1 MPRFGTSPIATGRDE
16 GLVDIPL
23 SDVIGATASETF
35 ATSPTPAMWKSS
47 ALEEMQQGRQQSE
60 ESIARFGT
68 LPGVTHAPTTPLLS
82 KKDADAKIDAAGL
95 TGRLKI
101 PDTGMRQAAVEML
114 IENKTR
120 ELRND
125 FILGRYQGGIAGGA
139 VQLGT
144 ALATSLAD
152 PINIVSAFIPVVGE
166 ARYAQILGRAG
177 TSMASRAAVRGAVGA
192 IEGTVG
198 AAMVEPLIYTSQQQ
212 LQADYDGYD
221 SLMNVGFGAIFGGAL
236 QPAAGAIGDVLAR
249 RAGMGAWSENLTA
262 VGERELPEIG
272 PTWVGGGGT
281 RFVDGDDYVRGQF
294 VAVEAAEIRGGES
307 LGELDI
313 GQVGASHTADTGAP
327 VLAPDGTVTAGSKRM
342 GTILEAYE
350 AGRGA
355 DYRNSVASE
364 AGRYGL
370 DPDAV
375 AKMERPVLVRVESGR
390 ESGAW
395 GEFKAAAKEMPEARA
410 AAPDPAGDLYTAT
423 TKAGAFTLA
432 DRELV
437 GGPERSEF
445 GQMRIAEA
453 FDGDK
458 KIGELRYAND
468 GTPPTIEVDPAY
480 RRRGVATAM
489 LKLAKQSGGILGD
502 AQTGVSGKG
511 RPGYRTDDG
520 QAFRSAADED
530 SVRIAPKDA
539 PGVLS
544 QKQLESS
551 LKVGVAQAVNG
562 AHIDM
567 LPASQL
573 DGTPGSVERF
583 LEEKRVSDEAQA
595 RYVQQQDE
603 QASEM
608 VIDLARFDPADVDK
622 LEKEVADL
630 EARVREEAKAT
641 GADESEIDDALA
653 EAAEL
658 DEALGVESKALKGIS
673 LCMMRSA

>member
-35 ATSPTPAMWKSS
+35 ATSPTPAMWNSS

-60 ESIARFGT
+60 ESIARFGVM
-68 LPGVTHAPTTPLLS
+68 PGVTHAPTTPLLS

-95 TGRLKI
+95 TGRLKV

-249 RAGMGAWSENLTA
+249 RAGMGAWAENLTA
-262 VGERELPEIG
+262 AGERELPEIS
-272 PTWVGGGGT
+272 PAWVGGGGT

-294 VAVEAAEIRGGES
+294 VAVEAAELRGGES

-327 VLAPDGTVTAGSKRM
+327 VLAPDGGVIAGDKRL
-342 GTILEAYE
+342 GTILDAYE
-350 AGRGA
+350 SGRAA
-355 DYRNSVASE
+355 DYRNSVAAE

-390 ESGAW
+390 EAGAW
-395 GEFKAAAKEMPEARA
+395 GEFKAVAESAPKPRVTATEAASFIDRRLSSLEEASKGAGPETRAEYAALSRELEELEGLIREQDATLAGGLQLSPEARLTADERRFIDNRRVELRSQIERARMAGGYADQLA
-410 AAPDPAGDLYTAT
+410 ALRSRLEKTDADSDLI
-423 TKAGAFTLA
+423 TLA
-432 DRELV
+432 ESL
-437 GGPERSEF
+437 GAEPFGRSVASR
-445 GQMRIAEA
+445 QQAEA
-453 FDGDK
+453 A
-458 KIGELRYAND
+458 I
-468 GTPPTIEVDPAY
+468 
-480 RRRGVATAM
+480 
-489 LKLAKQSGGILGD
+489 
-502 AQTGVSGKG
+502 
-511 RPGYRTDDG
+511 
-520 QAFRSAADED
+520 
-530 SVRIAPKDA
+530 
-539 PGVLS
+539 
-544 QKQLESS
+544 
-551 LKVGVAQAVNG
+551 KVGIAQAVNG
-562 AHIDM
+562 THIDM

-603 QASEM
+603 QATEM
-608 VIDLARFDPADVDK
+608 VVDLARFDPDDVDK

-630 EARVREEAKAT
+630 ESRVREEARAT